1 MIKGAFNSAP
11 SFFIFIST
19 SLLLFH
25 ILFLFLICR
34 NQIECIRGMR
44 IKYNYVVIE
53 GNIGAGKTT
62 LASKIAD
69 QFNARLILERF
80 ADNPFLPKFYKDPD
94 KYSFPLELS
103 FLADRYRQL
112 KEELVA
118 QDLFKT
124 FTIADYYFM
133 KSLVFAASTLTGDEY
148 NLYRQ
153 IFYIIYG
160 SLPKPD
166 MYVYLHLNPE
176 KLLQNIEKRG
186 RNYEKSITKEYLK
199 KIQESYF
206 SFFKQNPENRYLIID
221 INEID
226 FVENEN
232 HYARIIDTIFYD
244 DYPSGVNRVI
254 L

>member
-1 MIKGAFNSAP
+1 VMD
-11 SFFIFIST
+11 
-19 SLLLFH
+19 
-25 ILFLFLICR
+25 
-34 NQIECIRGMR
+34 

-62 LASKIAD
+62 LATRIANE
-69 QFNARLILERF
+69 FNGRLILEHF
-80 ADNPFLPKFYKDPD
+80 ADNPFLPKFYEDPD

-103 FLADRYRQL
+103 FLASRYKQL
-112 KEELVA
+112 KEELVPL
-118 QDLFKT
+118 DLFKS
-124 FTIADYYFM
+124 FSVADYYFM

-153 IFYIIYG
+153 IFFIIYG

-166 MYVYLHLNPE
+166 IYVYLHLNPE
-176 KLLQNIEKRG
+176 RLIRNIEKRG
-186 RNYEKSITKEYLK
+186 RNYEQSISKEYLQ

-206 SFFKQNPENRYLIID
+206 SFFHQNPENKYLVID

-226 FVENEN
+226 FVENEEQ
-232 HYARIIDTIFYD
+232 YSRIIDTIFQKEYEV
-244 DYPSGVNRVI
+244 GLNMVI

>member
-1 MIKGAFNSAP
+1 
-11 SFFIFIST
+11 
-19 SLLLFH
+19 
-25 ILFLFLICR
+25 
-34 NQIECIRGMR
+34 MR

-62 LASKIAD
+62 LAGKIAD

-80 ADNPFLPKFYKDPD
+80 ADNPFLPKFYQDPD

-112 KEELVA
+112 KEELVV

-124 FTIADYYFM
+124 FTVADYYFM

-166 MYVYLHLNPE
+166 IYVYLHLNPE
-176 KLLQNIEKRG
+176 KLLKNIEKRG
-186 RNYEKSITKEYLK
+186 RNYESSISKEYLK
-199 KIQESYF
+199 KIEESYF
-206 SFFKQNPENRYLIID
+206 SFFRQNPENRYLIID

-226 FVENEN
+226 FVGNDN
-232 HYARIIDTIFYD
+232 HYTRIIDTIFYD
-244 DYPSGVNRVI
+244 EYPSGLNIVI

>member
-1 MIKGAFNSAP
+1 MK
-11 SFFIFIST
+11 
-19 SLLLFH
+19 
-25 ILFLFLICR
+25 
-34 NQIECIRGMR
+34 
-44 IKYNYVVIE
+44 IKYSYVVIE

-62 LASKIAD
+62 LAGRIAD
-69 QFNARLILERF
+69 QFNARLILEHF
-80 ADNPFLPKFYKDPD
+80 ADNPFLPKFYNDPE

-103 FLADRYRQL
+103 FLASRYKQL
-112 KEELVA
+112 KEELVP

-133 KSLVFAASTLTGDEY
+133 KSLVFAASTLKGDEY

-166 MYVYLHLNPE
+166 LYVYLHLNTE
-176 KLLQNIEKRG
+176 RLLQNIERRG
-186 RNYEKSITKEYLK
+186 RNYEKSITKEYLQ
-199 KIQESYF
+199 KIQDSYF
-206 SFFKQNPENRYLIID
+206 SFFRQNPENKYLVID

-226 FVENEN
+226 FVDNES
-232 HYARIIDTIFYD
+232 HYSKIIGTIFFD
-244 DYPSGVNRVI
+244 DYPVGLNKVI